1 MRAAILEVLP
11 SDVVEDFITECEKT
25 LVGSN
30 TKPLKD
36 RVKDMLTLFEELGV
50 SQEMIE
56 KRIGTKTDNFI
67 AKNLVDLGGVYN
79 SIKNNFAPIEQYFDM
94 PSAAEKQKDEVET
107 KLKSGGK
114 DGKKKQYEPTPEEIE
129 QLEEIYGERNE
140 ANE

>member
-1 MRAAILEVLP
+1 
-11 SDVVEDFITECEKT
+11 
-25 LVGSN
+25 
-30 TKPLKD
+30 
-36 RVKDMLTLFEELGV
+36 
-50 SQEMIE
+50 
-56 KRIGTKTDNFI
+56 
-67 AKNLVDLGGVYN
+67 
-79 SIKNNFAPIEQYFDM
+79 M